1 MLEIKNLNKNY
12 VLKGQKVLA
21 NKNISLSAKDGEM
34 IWIKGN
40 SGAGKSTFLNSICGI
55 DDFDS
60 GSVNWGGFDFAG
72 KSKSDL
78 SKFRLETCGI
88 IFQFFELLKT
98 QNALNNALL
107 PLRISGNVFSKNAG
121 VFPERKSFV
130 LDLFSEFRISSLAK
144 KKPNELSG
152 GEKQRVGIIRAL
164 ANRPKYLLAD
174 EITASLDSEMSIKVY
189 GFLRSYIKAENGIGI
204 FVSHDSLISEYVDS
218 CYEMSDGELKKCI

>member
-1 MLEIKNLNKNY
+1 MLEVNNLNKNY
-12 VLKGQKVLA
+12 VLKGQKVCA
-21 NKNISLSAKDGEM
+21 NRSVFLSAQDGEI

-60 GSVNWGGFDFAG
+60 GSVSWGGFDFAG
-72 KSKSDL
+72 KSKTDL
-78 SKFRLETCGI
+78 SKFRLENCGI

-107 PLRISGNVFSKNAG
+107 PLRISGNASAKNGGA
-121 VFPERKSFV
+121 FQERKSFV
-130 LDLFSEFRISSLAK
+130 LDLFSEFRISALIK

-164 ANRPKYLLAD
+164 ANRPKYILAD
-174 EITASLDSEMSIKVY
+174 EITASLDSEMSGKVY
-189 GFLRSYIKAENGIGI
+189 GFLRSYIKSENGIGI

-218 CYEMSDGELKKCI
+218 CYEMSGGELKKCI

>member
-1 MLEIKNLNKNY
+1 MLEVKNLNKTY
-12 VLKGQKVLA
+12 VLKGQKVCA
-21 NKNISLSAKDGEM
+21 NRSIFLSAQDGEI

-55 DDFDS
+55 DGFDS
-60 GSVNWGGFDFAG
+60 GSVRWGGFDFAG
-72 KSKSDL
+72 KSKTDL
-78 SKFRLETCGI
+78 SKFRLENCGI

-107 PLRISGNVFSKNAG
+107 PLKISGNVSAKNGGA
-121 VFPERKSFV
+121 FQERKSFV
-130 LDLFSEFRISSLAK
+130 LDLFSEFRISALIK

-164 ANRPKYLLAD
+164 ANRPKYILAD
-174 EITASLDSEMSIKVY
+174 EITASLDSEMSRKVY
-189 GFLRSYIKAENGIGI
+189 SLLRSYIKSENGIGI

-218 CYEMSDGELKKCI
+218 CYQMSGGELKKCI